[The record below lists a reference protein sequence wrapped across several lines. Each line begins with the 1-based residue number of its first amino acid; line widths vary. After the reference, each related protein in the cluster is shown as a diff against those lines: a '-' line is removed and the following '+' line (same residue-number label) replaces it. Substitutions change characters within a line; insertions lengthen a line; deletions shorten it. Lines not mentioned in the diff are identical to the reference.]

1 MGEYVI
7 RRLISM
13 IPVLFIVSLISFGL
27 LYVLPGDPAI
37 AMLGEEVGNAET
49 YDSLRRELGLDQPIW
64 VQYGRWAG
72 RLVQGD
78 LGTSIRTGEP
88 VSSIL
93 LDRAPVSIYVGFAG
107 MLVGIAI
114 GLPAAIFSA
123 VRPGSRLDIS
133 STVLGLAGIAI
144 PGFWLALILIYIFG
158 VYLRWLPPSGY
169 TPPGEDL
176 GLSLKMLIMPAIV
189 LGTSSAAVIMR
200 QARSSLIEVMEQDYI
215 TVARAKGV
223 LERRVIASHAMK
235 NAMIPV
241 FTIIGLQVGNL
252 VSGAAIAETVFA
264 IPGVGRAAV
273 DAIFFRD
280 YPVLQGAVL
289 MLTLAVMLANLLT
302 DLTYGYLDP
311 RIRYR

>member
-1 MGEYVI
+1 MGEYIV
-7 RRLISM
+7 RRLVSM
-13 IPVLFIVSLISFGL
+13 VPVLFIVSVISFGL
-27 LYVLPGDPAI
+27 LYILPGDPAI
-37 AMLGEEVGNAET
+37 AMLGEEIGNSES
-49 YDSLRRELGLDQPIW
+49 YDRLRQELGLNDPVW
-64 VQYGRWAG
+64 VQYVKWLG

-88 VSSIL
+88 VAEIL
-93 LDRAPVSIYVGFAG
+93 RERAPISVYVGFAG
-107 MLVGIAI
+107 MLVGVAI
-114 GLPAAIFSA
+114 GLPAAILSA
-123 VRPGSRLDIS
+123 IRPGSRLDLS
-133 STVLGLAGIAI
+133 ATVLSLAGIAI

-169 TPPGEDL
+169 TPPAEDFW
-176 GLSLKMLIMPAIV
+176 LSLKMIIMPAFVI
-189 LGTSSAAVIMR
+189 GTGSAAVIMR
-200 QARSSLIEVMEQDYI
+200 QARSSLIEVLEQDYI

-223 LERRVIASHAMK
+223 LEKRVIAGHAMK

-241 FTIIGLQVGNL
+241 LTIIGLQVGSL

-289 MLTLAVMLANLLT
+289 MLTLAVMLANLFT
-302 DLTYGYLDP
+302 DLAYGYLDP

>member
-7 RRLISM
+7 RRMISM

-37 AMLGEEVGNAET
+37 AMLGEEIGNAET

-72 RLVQGD
+72 RLIQGD

-93 LDRAPVSIYVGFAG
+93 LNRAPVSIYVGFAG

-123 VRPGSRLDIS
+123 IRPGSRLDIS

-176 GLSLKMLIMPAIV
+176 ALSLKMLIMPAFV

-200 QARSSLIEVMEQDYI
+200 QARSSLIEVLEQDYI

>member
-13 IPVLFIVSLISFGL
+13 IPVLFIVSVISFGL

-37 AMLGEEVGNAET
+37 AMLGEEIGNAET

-72 RLVQGD
+72 RLIQGD

-114 GLPAAIFSA
+114 GLPAAILSA
-123 VRPGSRLDIS
+123 IRPGSKLDIS

-144 PGFWLALILIYIFG
+144 PGFWLALILIYVFG

-200 QARSSLIEVMEQDYI
+200 QARSSLIEVLEQDYI

>member
-37 AMLGEEVGNAET
+37 AMLGEEIGNADT

>member
-13 IPVLFIVSLISFGL
+13 IPVLFIVSVISFGL

-37 AMLGEEVGNAET
+37 AMLGEEIGNAET
-49 YDSLRRELGLDQPIW
+49 YDSLRQELGLDQPIW

-88 VSSIL
+88 VASIL

-114 GLPAAIFSA
+114 GLPAAILSA
-123 VRPGSRLDIS
+123 IRPGSRLDIS
-133 STVLGLAGIAI
+133 ATVLGLAGIAI

-176 GLSLKMLIMPAIV
+176 GLSLKMVIMPAIV

-200 QARSSLIEVMEQDYI
+200 QARSSLIEVLEQDYI

-241 FTIIGLQVGNL
+241 FTIVGLQVGNL

>member
-7 RRLISM
+7 RRMISM

-37 AMLGEEVGNAET
+37 AMLGEEIGNAET

-72 RLVQGD
+72 RLIQGD

-93 LDRAPVSIYVGFAG
+93 LNRAPVSIYVGFAG

-123 VRPGSRLDIS
+123 IRPGSRLDIS

-176 GLSLKMLIMPAIV
+176 MLSLKMLIMPAFV

-200 QARSSLIEVMEQDYI
+200 QARSSLIEVLEQDYI